1 MSEFKEKVFLDWYL
15 KESHLGFEPIDHAR
29 TAWQHQ
35 QEKVEELQKL
45 VNKALTKLD
54 QKRDE
59 LWSKW
64 KENAD
69 VQDQGAANAFEEA
82 YWILEQ
88 VLNGENNE

>member
-1 MSEFKEKVFLDWYL
+1 MSEFKEKVFLGWYL

-29 TAWQHQ
+29 AAWQHQ
-35 QEKVEELQKL
+35 HEKVDELQKL